1 MANMDPTSHAE
12 LISRIER
19 LFAEKL
25 NVDVP
30 SRDTKLIDEGYLDSL
45 LFIDLLMALEQEFGV
60 VIELNQVDFNNF
72 LTISVIA
79 DFIESELAHN

>member
-12 LISRIER
+12 LISRIEL

-30 SRDTKLIDEGYLDSL
+30 LRDTKLIDEGYLDSL

-60 VIELNQVDFNNF
+60 VIELNQVDFNKF
-72 LTISVIA
+72 LTITAIA